1 MIMKIKKLYIILTI
15 LFSIL
20 ISTNQVEA
28 QKKDNSSQVSL
39 ANKFYHEKNY
49 PAAATIF
56 EELISQ
62 GETNGYLYYNLGNT
76 YMRLG
81 NKGNAIRN
89 YLRAQLLLPRY
100 ENLDANLR
108 YAINETQDQLSPP
121 PGGLITGILFW
132 VDLISLFEHFEL
144 LILCNF
150 IFWCICIASL
160 YYRKS
165 LWRSLKKISITILL
179 VTFFSTG
186 IKYYLSKQILGV
198 ITDQKVAVKSD
209 RNTQNI
215 TLFELH
221 EGAIISV
228 GQEDGKWVY
237 ITVGSDKSG
246 WIPIES
252 ISF

>member
-20 ISTNQVEA
+20 ISTNPVEA
-28 QKKDNSSQVSL
+28 QKKNISSQTLL

-49 PAAATIF
+49 TAAATIF

-89 YLRAQLLLPRY
+89 YLRAQLLLPRN

-108 YAINETQDQLSPP
+108 YAINQTQDQISPP

-132 VDLISLFEHFEL
+132 VDLIRLFEHFEL

-179 VTFFSTG
+179 VIFFSTG
-186 IKYYLSKQILGV
+186 IKYHLSKQTLGV

-215 TLFELH
+215 TIFELH

-237 ITVGSDKSG
+237 ITVSSDKSG

>member
-1 MIMKIKKLYIILTI
+1 MKIKKLYIILTI

-28 QKKDNSSQVSL
+28 QKKNISSQILL

-49 PAAATIF
+49 TAAATIF

-89 YLRAQLLLPRY
+89 YLRAQLLLPRN

-108 YAINETQDQLSPP
+108 YAINQTQDQISPP

-132 VDLISLFEHFEL
+132 VDLISLFEHFKL

-179 VTFFSTG
+179 VIFFSTG
-186 IKYYLSKQILGV
+186 IKYHLSKQILGV

-237 ITVGSDKSG
+237 ITVSSDKSG

>member
-28 QKKDNSSQVSL
+28 QKKNISSQILL

-49 PAAATIF
+49 TAAATIF

-81 NKGNAIRN
+81 NKGNAIHN
-89 YLRAQLLLPRY
+89 YLRAQLLLPRN

-108 YAINETQDQLSPP
+108 YAINQTQDQISPP

-132 VDLISLFEHFEL
+132 VDLISLFEHFKL

-179 VTFFSTG
+179 VIFFSTG
-186 IKYYLSKQILGV
+186 IKYHLSKQTLGV

-237 ITVGSDKSG
+237 ITVSSDKSG

>member
-1 MIMKIKKLYIILTI
+1 MIMKIKKFYIILTI

-28 QKKDNSSQVSL
+28 QKKNISSQTLL

-49 PAAATIF
+49 KAAATIF

-132 VDLISLFEHFEL
+132 IDSISLFEHFEL

-150 IFWCICIASL
+150 IFWCTCIASL
-160 YYRKS
+160 YYRKPS
-165 LWRSLKKISITILL
+165 WKSLKKISITILL

-186 IKYYLSKQILGV
+186 IKYHLSKQTLGV

-237 ITVGSDKSG
+237 ITVSSDKSG

>member
-28 QKKDNSSQVSL
+28 QKKNISSQTLL

-49 PAAATIF
+49 TAAATIF

-89 YLRAQLLLPRY
+89 YLRAQLLLPRN

-108 YAINETQDQLSPP
+108 YAINQTQDQISPP

-144 LILCNF
+144 LILSNF

-179 VTFFSTG
+179 VIFFSTG
-186 IKYYLSKQILGV
+186 IKYHLSKQTLGV

-237 ITVGSDKSG
+237 ITVSSDKSG